1 MISQVIFS
9 GLKQK
14 CKAKGKVAGG
24 GLSIMK
30 RAGRRIKIK
39 NDELYISFSET
50 FGCATPN

>member
-30 RAGRRIKIK
+30 RGVER
-39 NDELYISFSET
+39 YVS
-50 FGCATPN
+50 